1 MQQLSG
7 KMQVL
12 AITHLPQIAAKG
24 SAHYYVYKKEMTDAT
39 TTSIRKLT
47 MPERVE
53 EIARMLSGAE
63 TTVQAFDNARVMLNT
78 YEQ

>member
-1 MQQLSG
+1 
-7 KMQVL
+7 
-12 AITHLPQIAAKG
+12 
-24 SAHYYVYKKEMTDAT
+24 MTDAT